1 MEFSVESNDS
11 HNVEEAMQMEG
22 SNQRLTGGI
31 MTVTRPDSPLG
42 DVLEIWDEASATS
55 GTSAT
60 SGDTVSWPLP
70 DVWADDSSITSAASE
85 ETLKWKHSKRKS
97 CDPEL
102 EMERGPPLQFNPGP
116 PFAIGDIVFCDV
128 EEFGLQRG
136 LVTRADHP
144 VYVIVLDNGHV
155 VDTSALP
162 AYLIPSYAEGEG
174 NTNNLAPYVEPD
186 IFVGL

>member
-1 MEFSVESNDS
+1 VIVSLKRDEEDARELMQSND
-11 HNVEEAMQMEG
+11 Q
-22 SNQRLTGGI
+22 QIGGP
-31 MTVTRPDSPLG
+31 RRSG
-42 DVLEIWDEASATS
+42 GGENWDEASETL
-55 GTSAT
+55 AT

-70 DVWADDSSITSAASE
+70 DAWVDDSSITSATSE
-85 ETLKWKHSKRKS
+85 ETLKLKHSKRDS

-144 VYVIVLDNGHV
+144 GYVIVLDNGHV
-155 VDTSALP
+155 VDTLVTP
-162 AYLIPSYAEGEG
+162 AYLILSYAEGEG